1 MRYPLADQT
10 IPQADL
16 DALADWLRGGP
27 WLTFGTLCREFEER
41 FAAWLGRQ
49 HAIFVNSG
57 SSANLLMVYAA
68 KLCERL
74 PAKIRAPA
82 LAWATTLSPFRQ
94 LGIAVELRDADPND
108 WGLDRYD
115 DNAVHMVVHV
125 LGVPA
130 YYWQQGRY
138 VVLEDACAGLGS
150 IVGDRKVGTYGQ
162 MSTFSFYYGHQMST
176 IEGGM
181 VVTDDDELADC
192 LRALREHGA
201 GWNVSESA
209 RQTWEA
215 ASPWDFTK
223 RFTFQYPGFNMR
235 PTEIQGFLGLRQME
249 RIDEVSAHRAEN
261 DARYRKNLEGM
272 PFLACQIPPVGSTVA
287 SIAVGVLAA
296 SAEHRA
302 KIAHALELA
311 GIETRPIGTGNV
323 TRQPFWPAWDR
334 REFPMADAVMDRGF
348 QLPNHPGLTPTDIDF
363 ICETVLKVKP

>member
-1 MRYPLADQT
+1 MKHKLADQT

-16 DALADWLRGGP
+16 DALADWLRSGP
-27 WLTFGTLCREFEER
+27 WLSMGPLVRQFEER
-41 FAAWLGRQ
+41 FAAWLGRS

-68 KLCERL
+68 KLCDRL

-82 LAWATTLSPFRQ
+82 LAWVTTLSPFRQ
-94 LGIAVELRDADPND
+94 LGINVELRDADPND
-108 WGLDRYD
+108 WGLDQYD
-115 DNAVHMVVHV
+115 NDAVHMVVHV

-130 YYWQQGRY
+130 YRWQANRY
-138 VVLEDACAGLGS
+138 YILEDACAALGS
-150 IVGDRKVGTYGQ
+150 SLGDKKVGTYGQ
-162 MSTFSFYYGHQMST
+162 VSTFSFYYGHQAST

-181 VVTDDDELADC
+181 VTTDDDELADC
-192 LRALREHGA
+192 VRALREHGA
-201 GWNVSESA
+201 GWNASDVA
-209 RQTWEA
+209 RLKWEA

-235 PTEIQGFLGLRQME
+235 PTELQGFLGLRQME
-249 RIDEVSAHRAEN
+249 RIDEISARRAEN
-261 DARYRKNLEGM
+261 DARYRKNLEGATS
-272 PFLACQIPPVGSTVA
+272 LACQVPPPGSTVA
-287 SIAVGVLAA
+287 SIAIGVLAA

-348 QLPNHPGLTPTDIDF
+348 QLPNTPSLAPNDIDF
-363 ICETVLKVKP
+363 ISDTVLSVKP